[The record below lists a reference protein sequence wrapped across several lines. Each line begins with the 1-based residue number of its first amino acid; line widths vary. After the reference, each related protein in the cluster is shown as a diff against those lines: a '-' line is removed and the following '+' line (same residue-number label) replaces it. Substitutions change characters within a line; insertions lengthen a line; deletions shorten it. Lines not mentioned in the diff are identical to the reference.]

1 MDGENDWDLAAVVR
15 GCSNLNGNSSSQ
27 DVHEHFNGDFPSQTY
42 DSIPLLPQQSRD
54 HGSAFP
60 SIVTERYYFGLEE
73 VIDRF
78 TSRKIREPVVDPQG
92 TIIPPT
98 SLDKVDGSGSGGI
111 EKDTPV
117 PQSPNPSPIDSLEKC
132 GGLEDEKLPHQ
143 LEEVNEVE
151 MLVEKVQLPVEK
163 VEVPVEKVDEWDG
176 WVWRKYGKKM
186 VNDSPHSKSY
196 YKCNHEGEKCPAKK
210 HVQLSH
216 MNESK
221 YIITYREVEKSNIS
235 FSNIYNRHKL
245 YCLYKDLCF
254 GGRRRA
260 DDLDDVAGAER
271 KAVNRRRER
280 HESFH
285 FLEIALQKRMHIAG
299 LKPLTGA
306 RFEFVLDKSPREA
319 ASDDD
324 VKSLLIADKRFA
336 ENNTKLLEWQ
346 LASQSFWDA
355 EDMHRLE

>member
-98 SLDKVDGSGSGGI
+98 SLDKVDGSGS
-111 EKDTPV
+111 
-117 PQSPNPSPIDSLEKC
+117 DSLEKC

-151 MLVEKVQLPVEK
+151 MLVEKVQLP
-163 VEVPVEKVDEWDG
+163 VDEWDG

-221 YIITYREVEKSNIS
+221 YIITYRGNHNHPPPVQNTTTKRRKKS
-235 FSNIYNRHKL
+235 R
-245 YCLYKDLCF
+245 D
-254 GGRRRA
+254 RA
-260 DDLDDVAGAER
+260 
-271 KAVNRRRER
+271 
-280 HESFH
+280 
-285 FLEIALQKRMHIAG
+285 
-299 LKPLTGA
+299 
-306 RFEFVLDKSPREA
+306 
-319 ASDDD
+319 
-324 VKSLLIADKRFA
+324 
-336 ENNTKLLEWQ
+336 
-346 LASQSFWDA
+346 
-355 EDMHRLE
+355 